1 MSKKIRAPTIAI
13 HGVSNYARE
22 GAPEPE
28 TVTVAKITRPGTPET
43 ASPAVKGPN
52 KIRIESEDAGTRHPC
67 AMAGP
72 KQTRRNDADSRNR
85 TKENEYNQR
94 QHTTTGR
101 YEWAYANQTEPAR
114 REESKRPVKRNRS
127 RGDHNPARERAPSR
141 RETTTATQQQRT
153 HRINRTNTVTYGR
166 THRNSNKYQNMH
178 KYRSD
183 NPSASEHGAVQDYNR
198 NTSTGVWERPRGR
211 PGGTAKNQK
220 TENKKTQREGAESR
234 HTTTQGH
241 YTLRTHRRFP
251 RGGCG

>member
-1 MSKKIRAPTIAI
+1 MNIQKLFGRAPTIAI

-28 TVTVAKITRPGTPET
+28 TVPVAKITRPGTPET

-67 AMAGP
+67 ATAGP
-72 KQTRRNDADSRNR
+72 KQTRRNDADIRNR

-114 REESKRPVKRNRS
+114 REESKRPVKRNRP
-127 RGDHNPARERAPSR
+127 RGDHNPARERGPSR

-153 HRINRTNTVTYGR
+153 NRINRTNTVTYGR
-166 THRNSNKYQNMH
+166 THRSSNKYQNVGRMVH
-178 KYRSD
+178 
-183 NPSASEHGAVQDYNR
+183 SALGTNYHGHGKQ
-198 NTSTGVWERPRGR
+198 
-211 PGGTAKNQK
+211 
-220 TENKKTQREGAESR
+220 AESQR
-234 HTTTQGH
+234 KKS
-241 YTLRTHRRFP
+241 
-251 RGGCG
+251 